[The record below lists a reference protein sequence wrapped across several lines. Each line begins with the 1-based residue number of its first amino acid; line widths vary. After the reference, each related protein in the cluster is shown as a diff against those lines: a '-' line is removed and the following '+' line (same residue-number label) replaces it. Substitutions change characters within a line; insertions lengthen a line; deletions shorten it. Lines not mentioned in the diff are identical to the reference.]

1 MIVQKQTC
9 DLDTIW
15 ASSYEIYDKIS
26 PAYRAFLETLTG
38 TFGQLRYPKTAVEK
52 NFEIYS
58 DERGSPHNVGTLLQ
72 TTHPVVR
79 TNPVTGWKSL
89 LGVGNHLVR
98 YNELTKNESDRMHDW
113 LLQMIVENIDVQ
125 IRHRWENVNDVGK

>member
-1 MIVQKQTC
+1 M
-9 DLDTIW
+9 W
-15 ASSYEIYDKIS
+15 ASSYEIYEKIS
-26 PAYRAFLETLTG
+26 PAYRTFLESLTA
-38 TFGQLRYPKTAVEK
+38 TFGQLRYPKTAAEK

-58 DERGSPHNVGTLLQ
+58 DERGSPHNTGTLLQ

-89 LGVGNHLVR
+89 MGVGNHLVR
-98 YNELTKNESDRMHDW
+98 YNELTKSEGDRMHDW

-125 IRHRWENVNDVGK
+125 LRHRWENVNDVGK